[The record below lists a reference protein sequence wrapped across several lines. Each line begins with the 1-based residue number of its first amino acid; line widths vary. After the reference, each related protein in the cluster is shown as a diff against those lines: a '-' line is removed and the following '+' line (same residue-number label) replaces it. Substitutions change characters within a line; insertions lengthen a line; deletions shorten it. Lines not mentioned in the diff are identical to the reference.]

1 MTILP
6 KKKHSETKKPE
17 TNTSN
22 EARGRIRGA
31 QNWSSPQE
39 RSWTSEEYGGEES
52 YRSGNFEARE
62 SSDASSG
69 SKRRHRASPHRHK
82 YHERHSEETG
92 YNSSD
97 EHDGQNLE
105 VATDEMERQ
114 FEQALKEKKGFTIK
128 RMAEDG
134 ACLFRS
140 VADQV
145 YGDQEMHGVV
155 RKHCMDYMLK
165 NMDYFSQYVTEDFR
179 SYIRRK
185 RDNHCHG
192 NHVEMQALS
201 EMYNR
206 TIEVYQYSIE
216 PINIFHSSHKTDN
229 EPIRLSYHNNIHYN
243 SVINPNKPSVGVG
256 LGISGYKPWNV
267 LVNDAF
273 KQSEEWHIEQQ
284 MLEDKLRATDWEAT
298 DEAMEEA
305 VARESYLDWLQD
317 SEKRARGARAATWPG
332 ATASSSSTS
341 TSTESKRP
349 TSPHHRER
357 DRDPENAPPS
367 KSPRHS
373 PASTP
378 TSSWHDLPGPSLPDN
393 SPSVASTSTSGAS
406 SVVGSNMGII
416 EPRPGCSTHI
426 SNPPSPQGAEGGATP
441 VMPNYLDFIPK
452 SGYGL
457 SEWEDERILAVVL
470 AESQKDYL
478 ASLKKSK
485 KEKSPEPGTHSS

>member
-1 MTILP
+1 
-6 KKKHSETKKPE
+6 
-17 TNTSN
+17 
-22 EARGRIRGA
+22 
-31 QNWSSPQE
+31 
-39 RSWTSEEYGGEES
+39 
-52 YRSGNFEARE
+52 
-62 SSDASSG
+62 
-69 SKRRHRASPHRHK
+69 
-82 YHERHSEETG
+82 
-92 YNSSD
+92 
-97 EHDGQNLE
+97 
-105 VATDEMERQ
+105 MERQ

-317 SEKRARGARAATWPG
+317 SEKRARGARAA
-332 ATASSSSTS
+332 
-341 TSTESKRP
+341 
-349 TSPHHRER
+349 
-357 DRDPENAPPS
+357 NAPPS

>member
-1 MTILP
+1 
-6 KKKHSETKKPE
+6 
-17 TNTSN
+17 
-22 EARGRIRGA
+22 
-31 QNWSSPQE
+31 E

-140 VADQV
+140 V
-145 YGDQEMHGVV
+145 
-155 RKHCMDYMLK
+155 
-165 NMDYFSQYVTEDFR
+165 
-179 SYIRRK
+179 
-185 RDNHCHG
+185 
-192 NHVEMQALS
+192 
-201 EMYNR
+201 
-206 TIEVYQYSIE
+206 E

-317 SEKRARGARAATWPG
+317 SEKRARGARAA
-332 ATASSSSTS
+332 
-341 TSTESKRP
+341 
-349 TSPHHRER
+349 
-357 DRDPENAPPS
+357 
-367 KSPRHS
+367 
-373 PASTP
+373 
-378 TSSWHDLPGPSLPDN
+378 
-393 SPSVASTSTSGAS
+393 
-406 SVVGSNMGII
+406 
-416 EPRPGCSTHI
+416 
-426 SNPPSPQGAEGGATP
+426 
-441 VMPNYLDFIPK
+441 
-452 SGYGL
+452 
-457 SEWEDERILAVVL
+457 
-470 AESQKDYL
+470 
-478 ASLKKSK
+478 
-485 KEKSPEPGTHSS
+485 